1 MKYYAVR
8 RGRIPGI
15 YSNYLDAWKQTQG
28 FSNAK
33 MKVFK
38 TLGEAKAFVGKVP
51 NRAEKNITGNFYVVD
66 FKGREMVFLSTERV
80 VNFLIDIPEQLC
92 GGTLILG
99 NYYKIFVKRNC
110 FIHGWFIH

>member
-33 MKVFK
+33 MKAFK
-38 TLGEAKAFVGKVP
+38 TLGEAKTFVGKVP
-51 NRAEKNITGNFYVVD
+51 NRSQKNITGNFYVVD
-66 FKGREMVFLSTERV
+66 FKEQETVFLSTERV
-80 VNFLIDIPEQLC
+80 VNFLIGHP
-92 GGTLILG
+92 GATL
-99 NYYKIFVKRNC
+99 RR
-110 FIHGWFIH
+110 

>member
-33 MKVFK
+33 MKAFK
-38 TLGEAKAFVGKVP
+38 
-51 NRAEKNITGNFYVVD
+51 NF
-66 FKGREMVFLSTERV
+66 R
-80 VNFLIDIPEQLC
+80 
-92 GGTLILG
+92 
-99 NYYKIFVKRNC
+99 
-110 FIHGWFIH
+110 

>member
-33 MKVFK
+33 MKAFK

-51 NRAEKNITGNFYVVD
+51 NRSQKNVNGNFYVVNFND
-66 FKGREMVFLSTERV
+66 QETVFLSTERV
-80 VNFLIDIPEQLC
+80 VNF
-92 GGTLILG
+92 
-99 NYYKIFVKRNC
+99 
-110 FIHGWFIH
+110 FISHPGATITR